1 MEKNYI
7 LKDGVLY
14 HYGTKGQKWGKRNYQ
29 NYDGSLTP
37 EGKIRYSDSNGPR
50 NRPKHI
56 NPNANVSSINKKD
69 TVDVGGSVGKNAN
82 ALSSTLSKP
91 RNRPKHINTNAK
103 VSSINKKDAVD
114 VGGSVRNR
122 SNTTRGTVYTNS
134 GGNPHF
140 TYEDTVTEDI
150 VTEDIVTEDKIGE
163 TYTYE
168 NIYTGQQ
175 VTLTFL
181 SQEELEEKKNKKKK
195 SYMERIKDLGE
206 KAFNKAKNYV
216 TSLLESIF

>member
-14 HYGTKGQKWGKRNYQ
+14 HYGTKGQKWGNRRYQ
-29 NYDGSLTP
+29 YEDGSLTP
-37 EGKIRYSDSNGPR
+37 EGKIRYSDSGKPR

-56 NPNANVSSINKKD
+56 NTNANVSSVNKKE
-69 TVDVGGSVGKNAN
+69 TVDVGGSVGKGSN

-114 VGGSVRNR
+114 VGGSVRNH

-134 GGNPHF
+134 GGTPHF
-140 TYEDTVTEDI
+140 IYEDTITEDVVTED
-150 VTEDIVTEDKIGE
+150 VVTEDKIGQ

-181 SQEELEEKKNKKKK
+181 SQEELEEQKNKKKK
-195 SYMERIKDLGE
+195 SYLDRIKDLGE

>member
-14 HYGTKGQKWGKRNYQ
+14 HYGTKGQKWGNRRYQ
-29 NYDGSLTP
+29 YEDGSLTP
-37 EGKIRYSDSNGPR
+37 EGKIRYSDSGKPR

-56 NPNANVSSINKKD
+56 NTNANVSGVNKKE
-69 TVDVGGSVGKNAN
+69 TVDVGGSVGKGSN

-114 VGGSVRNR
+114 VGGSVRNS
-122 SNTTRGTVYTNS
+122 SNTTRSTV
-134 GGNPHF
+134 
-140 TYEDTVTEDI
+140 
-150 VTEDIVTEDKIGE
+150 
-163 TYTYE
+163 YTYE

-181 SQEELEEKKNKKKK
+181 SKEEWEEQKNKKKK
-195 SYMERIKDLGE
+195 KSYLDKIKDLGE

-216 TSLLESIF
+216 TFLLESIF